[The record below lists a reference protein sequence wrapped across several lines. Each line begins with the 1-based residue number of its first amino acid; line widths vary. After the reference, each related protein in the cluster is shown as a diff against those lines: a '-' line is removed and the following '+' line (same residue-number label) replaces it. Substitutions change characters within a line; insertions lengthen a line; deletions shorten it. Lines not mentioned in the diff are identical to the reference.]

1 MAYETGTVT
10 DASGSFSLAHQNL
23 LERIKTQVTSEVFMG
38 AGQTW
43 AVERYVTTGDHE
55 LILRGPGLSGTEE
68 IYVGIKLY
76 HDANADYYNCKI
88 AGFTGYVS
96 SNTFE
101 TQPGASG
108 MLGVPLHNQ
117 SITYWLIANGQ
128 RIALAAKVG
137 TPVYESFY
145 IGKFLPYATPS
156 QYPYPVIAAGMLSS
170 ASATRFSETNHSM
183 PYKGARVNLQMR
195 FVDGVWKQPDAW
207 PWNNDNL
214 AGSTYQMRESPTD
227 HYPVV
232 PVVLNDSTPN
242 IYGELDGI
250 YYVSGFNNA
259 VENTITIGA
268 DTYLVVQDVWRTSH
282 IDYYALKLA

>member
-1 MAYETGTVT
+1 
-10 DASGSFSLAHQNL
+10 
-23 LERIKTQVTSEVFMG
+23 MG

-68 IYVGIKLY
+68 IYIGIKLY
-76 HDANADYYNCKI
+76 HNADADYYNCKI

-170 ASATRFSETNHSM
+170 ASATRFSDTNHSM
-183 PYKGARVNLQMR
+183 PYKGTRANCQMR
-195 FVDGVWKQPDAW
+195 LVDGVWKQPDAW
-207 PWNNDNL
+207 PWNNGAL

-227 HYPVV
+227 HYPVL

-250 YYVSGFNNA
+250 YFVSGFNNA
-259 VENTITIGA
+259 VENTITIGG

-282 IDYYALKLA
+282 IDYYAMKLA

>member
-10 DASGSFSLAHQNL
+10 DASGSFALAHQNL
-23 LERIKTQVTSEVFMG
+23 LERIKNQVTSEAFMG
-38 AGQTW
+38 AGQAW
-43 AVERYVTTGDHE
+43 AAERYDTTGDHE

-76 HDANADYYNCKI
+76 HDANADYYNCKV
-88 AGFTGYVS
+88 AGLTGYVS
-96 SNTFE
+96 GNTFE

-145 IGKFLPYATPS
+145 IGNFLPYATPS

-170 ASATRFSETNHSM
+170 ASATRFSETTHSM
-183 PYKGARVNLQMR
+183 PYKGNRANLKMR
-195 FVDGVWKQPDAW
+195 FVDGVWKQPECW
-207 PWNNDNL
+207 PWNNGLL

-227 HYPVV
+227 HYPLL
-232 PVVLNDSTPN
+232 PVTLNDSTPN

-250 YYVSGFNNA
+250 YFVSGFNNA
-259 VENTITIGA
+259 VENTITIGG

-282 IDYYALKLA
+282 IDYYAMKLA